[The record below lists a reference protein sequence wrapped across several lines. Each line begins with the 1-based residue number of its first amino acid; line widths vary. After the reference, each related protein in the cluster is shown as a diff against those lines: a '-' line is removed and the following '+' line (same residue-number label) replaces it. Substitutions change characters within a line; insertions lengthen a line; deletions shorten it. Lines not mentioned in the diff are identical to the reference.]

1 VADAVESF
9 RNAMQDGK
17 KPDHKLAERIAHA
30 CRDLLQASWY
40 GTDPIKCHGREAP
53 HESRLPAGSS
63 SALGSDQIMCCRDP
77 KDPDRKGSDRLTR
90 LGTEAS
96 VARPTARDEGLRDAL
111 VPATGREGGREHGC
125 QPT

>member
-40 GTDPIKCHGREAP
+40 GTDPH
-53 HESRLPAGSS
+53 
-63 SALGSDQIMCCRDP
+63 Q
-77 KDPDRKGSDRLTR
+77 
-90 LGTEAS
+90 
-96 VARPTARDEGLRDAL
+96 
-111 VPATGREGGREHGC
+111 VPR
-125 QPT
+125 